1 MKLNQK
7 QAAEYLGIPERS
19 LSSSRVRG
27 GGPPYYKIGQR
38 VVYDSVELDAWLAT
52 RRRISTTDR
61 GAAPSHSAST

>member
-7 QAAEYLGIPERS
+7 QAAEHLGIPERS

-38 VVYDSVELDAWLAT
+38 VVYDSAELDAWLAA
-52 RRRISTTDR
+52 RRRSSTSDH
-61 GAAPSHSAST
+61 GPKSAVAP

>member
-7 QAAEYLGIPERS
+7 LAAEYLGIPERS

-38 VVYDSVELDAWLAT
+38 VVYDSAELDAWLSA
-52 RRRISTTDR
+52 RRRTSTSDR
-61 GAAPSHSAST
+61 GAGPSRSASA